1 VDPDDLEKRIAA
13 QSFLIDE
20 IRQRVEEENPN
31 LNQGELLNLLDRYDC
46 ALRHSPVNW
55 YSKKDAVKAL
65 KKLMVIEDA
74 QNCWPDT
81 FMIDLDILFKRHSE
95 MRPQLQPRQPEPS
108 APDAI
113 HPAPLAAVPAA
124 FDSQQVVNEMSA
136 LAQGDDLASI
146 ADDSVVTFF
155 KDQSTDIKDAQEATA
170 YSEAEEDKKKSWLR
184 RVLSK
189 TAVRIS
195 AFVAAV
201 SGLVV
206 APTAVAVLT
215 NPEAGARVLALA
227 QKLLDKLLLLF

>member
-1 VDPDDLEKRIAA
+1 
-13 QSFLIDE
+13 
-20 IRQRVEEENPN
+20 
-31 LNQGELLNLLDRYDC
+31 
-46 ALRHSPVNW
+46 
-55 YSKKDAVKAL
+55 
-65 KKLMVIEDA
+65 
-74 QNCWPDT
+74 
-81 FMIDLDILFKRHSE
+81 

-113 HPAPLAAVPAA
+113 QPAPLVTLPAA
-124 FDSQQVVNEMSA
+124 FDRQPVFDDMSA

-155 KDQSTDIKDAQEATA
+155 KDRLTDIKDAQEAA
-170 YSEAEEDKKKSWLR
+170 AFSEAEQDKKKSWLR

-189 TAVRIS
+189 IAVRIS

-201 SGLVV
+201 SGLFL
-206 APTAVAVLT
+206 ASTATAALT